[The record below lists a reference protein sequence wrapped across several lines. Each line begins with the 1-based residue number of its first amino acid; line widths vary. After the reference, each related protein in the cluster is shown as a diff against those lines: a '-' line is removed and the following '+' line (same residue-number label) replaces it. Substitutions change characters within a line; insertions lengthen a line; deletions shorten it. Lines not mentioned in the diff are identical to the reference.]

1 MNNKSILNI
10 YFFLIFLLTSQP
22 CNILDI
28 TSAGRPVTVLITVL
42 FSVYMCMRFGV
53 KLVEKR
59 SIYIF
64 ILMAIWG
71 LLQYI
76 CLKRRPSPFIFIELF
91 VSYTVFSLYKN
102 DLFRRF
108 ENVSVKLSTIALI
121 LWGICLIAYEP
132 MLALANAVGDK
143 GAEISQSLYIFS
155 IPDDFNNKGFLLRN
169 CGYSWEP
176 GRFACMLIVAL
187 WFNIQRTNLNF
198 RDKNFI
204 ILTLALISS
213 QSTTGYAMYIVM
225 VGGYYLLYRKFN
237 PIYLIIGITL
247 FVSAMSLPFMRN
259 KVVELWQNTE
269 NIERNL
275 ANLEQVGQH
284 DNEAHYV
291 PQRFDGFIYQYMN
304 LEHANKFI
312 GEGRNYLNFYL
323 NRQGLPIIAS
333 EGILNVFIR
342 YGCIIAFLMYF
353 SLFRSSASF
362 STKFRGRGKLLFP
375 FVFIGLNFSY
385 YLWAVPIFMTMWLW
399 SYWNGERIFF
409 LRRTHKQ
416 PIQTNTLTIKRH
428 NFYD

>member
-132 MLALANAVGDK
+132 MLALANA
-143 GAEISQSLYIFS
+143 YIFRS
-155 IPDDFNNKGFLLRN
+155 IPVHI
-169 CGYSWEP
+169 P
-176 GRFACMLIVAL
+176 VAY
-187 WFNIQRTNLNF
+187 
-198 RDKNFI
+198 K
-204 ILTLALISS
+204 A
-213 QSTTGYAMYIVM
+213 
-225 VGGYYLLYRKFN
+225 
-237 PIYLIIGITL
+237 
-247 FVSAMSLPFMRN
+247 
-259 KVVELWQNTE
+259 
-269 NIERNL
+269 
-275 ANLEQVGQH
+275 
-284 DNEAHYV
+284 
-291 PQRFDGFIYQYMN
+291 
-304 LEHANKFI
+304 
-312 GEGRNYLNFYL
+312 
-323 NRQGLPIIAS
+323 
-333 EGILNVFIR
+333 
-342 YGCIIAFLMYF
+342 
-353 SLFRSSASF
+353 
-362 STKFRGRGKLLFP
+362 
-375 FVFIGLNFSY
+375 
-385 YLWAVPIFMTMWLW
+385 
-399 SYWNGERIFF
+399 
-409 LRRTHKQ
+409 
-416 PIQTNTLTIKRH
+416 
-428 NFYD
+428 